1 MNGADFECGTCA
13 APGTPAR
20 GDNRPSLSSV
30 DYRLGTFGG
39 FREAML
45 RAVSLDPTL
54 GGLATRASGDHA
66 VTLVELWAAVADVLT
81 FYQERYANE
90 VWLGTATNDRSVQ
103 RLAQLIGYRPRPGL
117 SAEAWL
123 AFTLDAGTEVTI
135 PRGHQVQ
142 SVPAA
147 GEKPQTYETMAPL
160 VADARL
166 NALAARLAE
175 KPHAAAF
182 AKESTTFVLDRVSAP
197 ALADGLRPN
206 ASVVLFTGTGTGVEE
221 RTVAAVRSDRDL
233 VTVTWTTPIVGTWG
247 PDPTVRRFTRTLRLF
262 GAGAPATW
270 LKPGPST
277 SSAGGLQWVLTDTK
291 YDVPAGG
298 TVLHVEGRVADLPP
312 GTELLFVPGSGSPK
326 VVTVSATE
334 PGVATVGPLSDT
346 TTKVTVGPLPAYD
359 RRTAR
364 IYVLAGPALVPWG
377 DGYPVAPLGTTVYVP
392 GFAVAQDDG
401 ADALEI
407 GRSIEGGE
415 WVAGDV
421 LRVDELELGR
431 ALLVGPARSPGGSAA
446 GDAPV
451 LAYLRSAALV
461 PAGATAGAFCH
472 LALQLDVRAPLPGQF
487 VELVVRGNVVA
498 ASHGETAVEVLG
510 DGTTAPFT
518 RYPLGKHPVTH
529 LRSTGAGG
537 TSSTL
542 EVFVDGVRRD
552 PVPTLYGQAPD
563 AAVYGTF
570 TRPDGTTEVRF
581 GDGVSGAVATAGAG
595 NVTARYRVGSGLAG
609 RVRVGQLSTAR
620 RPLPGVGAVENP
632 LASEGGADAE
642 NLETARANAPR
653 TVRTL
658 GRAVSLRDL
667 EDLATES
674 GLVVKARATWVWDGF
689 DQRAHL
695 TVAAPGGAP
704 LSADT
709 MAGLVA
715 SLDAARDTNQKL
727 QASDFAP
734 VPVRLVATVVV
745 DPRAEHPGAV
755 VAAARAAA
763 LAALSFDTNDLGRP
777 LHLSDLEAVL
787 ASVPQV
793 QGVDIDAFGFVAM
806 SIDELRRRG
815 VTFRAD
821 GSVHPLQAALRVWP
835 ARLKPYPPGYK
846 RDRGRIGI
854 QRVMLPAELAVV
866 ANPSADVV
874 VTRGSDS

>member
-1 MNGADFECGTCA
+1 MNGADFECGACA

-54 GGLATRASGDHA
+54 GGLATRAPDDHA

-90 VWLGTATNDRSVQ
+90 VWLGTATKDRSVQ

-175 KPHAAAF
+175 KPHSAAF

-206 ASVVLFTGTGTGVEE
+206 ASVVLFTGTGVEE
-221 RTVAAVRSDRDL
+221 RAVAAVRSDRDL
-233 VTVTWTTPIVGTWG
+233 VTVTWTTPIVGPAG
-247 PDPTVRRFTRTLRLF
+247 PNPTARRFTRTLRLF

-270 LKPGPST
+270 LKPAPST

-401 ADALEI
+401 AGALEI

-431 ALLVGPARSPGGSAA
+431 ALLVGPPVTLGGSAA
-446 GDAPV
+446 DDAPV

-472 LALQLDVRAPLPGQF
+472 LALQLDVRDPLPGQF

-498 ASHGETAVEVLG
+498 ASHGETVVEVLG
-510 DGTTAPFT
+510 DGTTVPFT
-518 RYPLGKHPVTH
+518 RYPLAKQPVAH

-537 TSSTL
+537 SSSTL
-542 EVFVDGVRRD
+542 EVFVDGVRRG

-563 AAVYGTF
+563 AAVYGTY

-642 NLETARANAPR
+642 DLETARANAPR

-695 TVAAPGGAP
+695 TVAASGGAP

-745 DPRAEHPGAV
+745 DPRAEHPEAV
-755 VAAARAAA
+755 VVAARAAV
-763 LAALSFDTNDLGRP
+763 LAALSFDANDLARP

-787 ASVPQV
+787 ASVPEV
-793 QGVDIDAFGFVAM
+793 QGVDIDAFGFLRTEAM
-806 SIDELRRRG
+806 TTGELQRRG
-815 VTFRAD
+815 VTLRAD
-821 GSVHPLQAALRVWP
+821 GSVHPLQASLRVLP
-835 ARLKPYPPGYK
+835 ARLPPGA
-846 RDRGRIGI
+846 GGVI
-854 QRVMLPAELAVV
+854 LPAELAVV